1 MLKQNYCSKI
11 GHQQIFVKNN
21 GLLRTTF
28 VFYKN
33 FEKKGDLNVI
43 DINRT
48 TNFRSMGISA
58 CFSCFDQANRERLR

>member
-1 MLKQNYCSKI
+1 LP
-11 GHQQIFVKNN
+11 GP
-21 GLLRTTF
+21 GL
-28 VFYKN
+28 
-33 FEKKGDLNVI
+33 EPVI